1 MKGKPQ
7 TPVKNRIDQRF
18 QELRAREEKALIPF
32 ITAGD
37 PDLATTRELAW
48 AFEEAGADVLELG
61 VPFSDPLAD
70 GTTIQRASQRAL
82 AQGST
87 LKTVITLVERIR
99 DRSQVPVVLMSY
111 VNPILRMGP
120 KEFAT
125 HAAKAGVDGVI
136 IPDLP
141 PEEARE
147 IASCCDASGIHMI
160 FLAAP
165 TSTDARLRHIV
176 EASRGYIYYVSL
188 KGVTG
193 ARETLEAGLGA
204 AMARLRR
211 LTDKPIAVG
220 FGIST
225 PAQASTVARLAD
237 GVIVGSAIVERVERT
252 RGHPEMVEGVA
263 GVVRTLKQA
272 LH

>member
-1 MKGKPQ
+1 MSEKPHTQ
-7 TPVKNRIDQRF
+7 VMNRIDQRF
-18 QELRAREEKALIPF
+18 QELRARNEKALIPF

-37 PDLATTRELAW
+37 PDLATTQELAW
-48 AFEEAGADVLELG
+48 AFAEAGADILELG

-82 AQGST
+82 EHGST
-87 LKTVITLVERIR
+87 LKAVIALVERIR
-99 DRSQVPVVLMSY
+99 DRSRVPVVLMSY
-111 VNPILRMGP
+111 VNPILRMGAQ
-120 KEFAT
+120 EFARR
-125 HAAKAGVDGVI
+125 AGSAGVDGVI

-147 IASCCDASGIHMI
+147 LPGCCETSGVHTI

-193 ARETLEAGLGA
+193 ARDTLEAGLERSLT
-204 AMARLRR
+204 RLRR

-237 GVIVGSAIVERVERT
+237 GVIVGSAIVECIERA
-252 RGHPEMVEGVA
+252 RGKPRMIGEVA
-263 GVVRTLKQA
+263 GFVRTLKEA
-272 LH
+272 LQ